1 MTLADVVRS
10 EARAQ
15 LAHGRLPLRY
25 RVLYGITY
33 ASPVLGML
41 VWLVH
46 DEIDVR
52 AHRLLWALGPLG
64 RQIAGAVAVF
74 IVATA
79 WLRGCR

>member
-1 MTLADVVRS
+1 MTLVDVVRE

-25 RVLYGITY
+25 KVLYGVT
-33 ASPVLGML
+33 AVCPVLGML
-41 VWLVH
+41 VWRLH
-46 DEIDVR
+46 DEVDVR

-64 RQIAGAVAVF
+64 RQIVAAVAVF